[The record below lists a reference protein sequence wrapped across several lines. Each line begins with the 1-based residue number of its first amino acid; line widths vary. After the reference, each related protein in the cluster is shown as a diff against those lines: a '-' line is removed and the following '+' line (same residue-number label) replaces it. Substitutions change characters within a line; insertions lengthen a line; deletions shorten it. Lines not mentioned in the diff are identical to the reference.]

1 MDSVEEAYAAVQR
14 GDIATGLQLMNGA
27 SEAGNPEAS
36 FELGLWLF
44 HGQLVA
50 RDLRRAGVLFKRAAE
65 GGDGRAA
72 PIYLSLLANGVGGD
86 RDWPEAL
93 RLLKQLAQSGDR
105 AASDQLAVLSAMA
118 LDDMGDPLSS
128 PSGERILD
136 TPEVTLF
143 RGFASSAEC
152 SYLVSAAEPAFQ
164 AATVGHVSGG
174 AQQQNQQIRTCDVAA
189 FPWIAEDLLIQALN
203 RRIAAASG
211 TEAECGEPLQVL
223 RYRPGQQFKPHRD
236 CIEPGG
242 NQRMLTMLVYLNEDY
257 TGGETEFLKSGF
269 KVRRSRGDAILFRNA
284 DSAGNPDPDSL
295 HAGLPVTSGVKL
307 LASRWIRQHPF
318 GSRL

>member
-1 MDSVEEAYAAVQR
+1 
-14 GDIATGLQLMNGA
+14 MNGA
-27 SEAGNPEAS
+27 SEAGNSEAS

-44 HGQLVA
+44 HGQLVP
-50 RDLRRAGVLFKRAAE
+50 RDLRRARALFKRAAD
-65 GGDGRAA
+65 GGDRRAA
-72 PIYLSLLANGVGGD
+72 PIYLRLLANGVGGE

-93 RLLKQLAQSGDR
+93 RLLEQLSELGDR
-105 AASDQLAVLSAMA
+105 SAADQLAVLSAMA
-118 LDDMGDPLSS
+118 LNDQGDPVSV
-128 PSGERILD
+128 PADERILD

-143 RGFASSAEC
+143 RGFASPAEC
-152 SYLVSAAEPAFQ
+152 SYLVRVAKPEFQ
-164 AATVGHVSGG
+164 PATVGHVSGG
-174 AQQQNQQIRTCDVAA
+174 AQQHNQQIRTCDVAA
-189 FPWIAEDLLIQALN
+189 FPWIVEDLVVQAFN

-211 TEAECGEPLQVL
+211 TKAECGEPLQVL

-257 TGGETEFLKSGF
+257 IGGETEFLKTGA
-269 KVRRSRGDAILFRNA
+269 KVKGSAGDAILFRNA
-284 DSAGNPDPDSL
+284 DSAGNPDLDSL

-318 GSRL
+318 GSRV